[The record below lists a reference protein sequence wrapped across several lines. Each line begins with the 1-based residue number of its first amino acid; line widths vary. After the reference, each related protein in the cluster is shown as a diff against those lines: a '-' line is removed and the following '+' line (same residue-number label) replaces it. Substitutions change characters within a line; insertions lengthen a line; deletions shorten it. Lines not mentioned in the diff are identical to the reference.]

1 MLTAQGLPKP
11 KNNIEAF
18 VQAGTVSKNVTF
30 AKGTGTLVNGRN
42 IVEQGSV
49 ITGFL
54 GTYNAKGTVST
65 LNTDAEGILLADVD
79 VTDKDASGA
88 VMIHGWIN
96 TDKLATPIDDAAQTA
111 LVHIG
116 FIANGKHN

>member
-1 MLTAQGLPKP
+1 MLTVQGLPRP

-18 VQAGTVSKNVTF
+18 AEGGTISKNVTF
-30 AKGTGTLVNGRN
+30 AKGSGTVVDGRN
-42 IVEQGSV
+42 IVKQGSV

-65 LNTDAEGILLADVD
+65 LNTDAEGILLVDVD

-88 VMIHGWIN
+88 VMITGWIN
-96 TDKLATPIDDAAQTA
+96 TDKVTPAIPAAAQEA
-111 LVHIG
+111 LTKIG
-116 FIANGKHN
+116 FIANGKQ